1 MEACLPTSSFFL
13 PISTLQE
20 DVAYRL
26 RSAATLA
33 LIGVGLADRVEI
45 STQAD
50 LAGTHLRDGGAY
62 CSMCAQAHMC
72 VKYGF
77 SWPRT
82 EFEELSTI
90 LDLFP
95 G

>member
-45 STQAD
+45 STEAD
-50 LAGTHLRDGGAY
+50 LAGTHLRD
-62 CSMCAQAHMC
+62 
-72 VKYGF
+72 
-77 SWPRT
+77 
-82 EFEELSTI
+82 
-90 LDLFP
+90 D
-95 G
+95 